1 MDPQSSSPPLT
12 YNEFLAFCESQSGR
26 YEYVDGF
33 AIVMAPPSNV
43 HADIATSLS
52 VLLALHLQKS
62 PCRVRAGAA
71 LSTGKNERI
80 PDILVTCHE
89 DDLRFG
95 NRINRFPKLV
105 IEILSPNVGDDL
117 DRKVDEYQ
125 TVSSIEDYLIVYST
139 RRTIVHYHREPSGK
153 FAFEPIVISGSI
165 HLASIDYD
173 LDIDALYREANL
185 P

>member
-1 MDPQSSSPPLT
+1 MDPQSTGAPLT
-12 YNEFLAFCESQSGR
+12 YNEFLAFCESRSGR

-33 AIVMAPPSNV
+33 AIAMAPPSNV
-43 HADIATSLS
+43 HADLANALS
-52 VLLALHLQKS
+52 FAFTLHLQAS
-62 PCRVRAGAA
+62 PCRVRSGAA
-71 LSTGKNERI
+71 LSTGKNERV

-105 IEILSPNVGDDL
+105 VEILSPNIGDDL

-125 TVSSIEDYLIVYST
+125 TISSIEDYLIVHST
-139 RRTIVHYHREPSGK
+139 RRTIVHYHREAAGK
-153 FAFEPIVISGSI
+153 FVFEPIVSSGSI

-173 LDIDALYREANL
+173 FDIDALYREANL